1 MKIELAKNE
10 IIHFVGIGGIG
21 MSGLSLI
28 MKGKGFKVQGSDLY
42 LNKNIERLKREKIKV
57 FLGQKKQNLKKA
69 TIIVISSA
77 IKNNNPEIIEAK
89 KKNLPIITRG
99 EMLAHIVSL
108 MKNIVV
114 VGSHGKTTTTSLIAS
129 IFQKTKLDPT
139 VINGGVINSIKSTAK
154 LGKSDWSILE
164 ADESD
169 GSFVHIPPTYSIIT
183 NIDREHMDFYKS
195 IEELKSYFV
204 QFIEKV
210 PSFGKSFICLDDE
223 INHDLVKK
231 LKNKNFYTYGTNLK
245 SNFLIKNIKQ
255 SKSLSEF
262 DLQVKVPNKKKIVI
276 KKIRIPLFGTHNI
289 RNAVAAAAVAI
300 TIGISVYD
308 IKRGLLNF
316 KGVQRR
322 FNKIFSY
329 NNIDFYDDYAHHPT
343 EIKVVL
349 DGVKKVFVG
358 YEKVCIFQP
367 HRITRLK
374 DLRRQFS
381 FAFKDSDIVI
391 LCPIYTAGEKIKL
404 GFDYLNFAK
413 EIIKNS
419 KVKLFVI
426 NNNNELAK
434 FLKKNMYGKKI
445 VIGMG
450 AGSISNW
457 IRKLPE
463 LMK

>member
-1 MKIELAKNE
+1 MKIELAKTE
-10 IIHFVGIGGIG
+10 VVHFVGIGGIG

-28 MKGKGFKVQGSDLY
+28 MKGKGFKIQGSDST
-42 LNKNIERLKREKIKV
+42 LNKNIERLRKEKIKI
-57 FLGQKKQNLKKA
+57 FIGQKKQNLKNA
-69 TIIVISSA
+69 TIVVISSA
-77 IKNNNPEIIEAK
+77 IKKNNPEILEAK
-89 KKNLPIITRG
+89 KKKLPIIRRG

-114 VGSHGKTTTTSLIAS
+114 VGSHGKTTTTSLITS

-139 VINGGVINSIKSTAK
+139 IINGGIINSIKNTAK

-169 GSFVHIPPTYSIIT
+169 GSFIHITPTYSIVT

-195 IEELKSYFV
+195 MDDLKDYFK

-210 PSFGKSFICLDDE
+210 PSFGKSFICIDDK
-223 INHDLVKK
+223 INNELVKK
-231 LKNKNFYTYGTNLK
+231 LKNRNFYTYGTNINA
-245 SNFLIKNIKQ
+245 NFVIKNIKQ
-255 SKSLSEF
+255 NIEFSEF
-262 DLQVKVPNKKKIVI
+262 DLQVNVPNKKKITI
-276 KKIRIPLFGTHNI
+276 KKIRIPLLGVHNI
-289 RNAVAAAAVAI
+289 RNSVAAAAISLTV
-300 TIGISVYD
+300 GISISD
-308 IKRGLLNF
+308 IKKGLKNF

-329 NNIDFYDDYAHHPT
+329 NGIDFYDDYAHHPT

-349 DGVKKVFVG
+349 EGVNKVYQGF
-358 YEKVCIFQP
+358 EKVCIFQP
-367 HRITRLK
+367 HRISRLK
-374 DLRRQFS
+374 DLKKEFS
-381 FAFKDSDIVI
+381 FAFKNADTVI
-391 LCPIYTAGEKIKL
+391 LCPIFTAGEKIKL
-404 GFDYLNFAK
+404 GFNYHNFAK

-419 KVKLFVI
+419 KVRLFLV
-426 NNNNELAK
+426 NDKNQLAK

-457 IRKLPE
+457 MRQLPKL
-463 LMK
+463 M

>member
-10 IIHFVGIGGIG
+10 IIHFVGVGGIG

-28 MKGKGFKVQGSDLY
+28 MKGKGFKVQGSDLSS
-42 LNKNIERLKREKIKV
+42 NKNIERLKKERIKV
-57 FLGQKKQNLKKA
+57 FIGHKKQNLKNA

-77 IKNNNPEIIEAK
+77 IKKNNPEILEAK
-89 KKNLPIITRG
+89 RKKLPIITRG
-99 EMLAHIVSL
+99 KMLAHIVSL

-114 VGSHGKTTTTSLIAS
+114 VGSHGKTTTTSLVAS
-129 IFQKTKLDPT
+129 IFQKTKIDPT
-139 VINGGVINSIKSTAK
+139 IINGGVINSIKNTAK
-154 LGKSDWSILE
+154 LGKSDWSVLE

-183 NIDREHMDFYKS
+183 NIDREHMDFYQS
-195 IEELKSYFV
+195 MEDLKNYFI

-210 PSFGKSFICLDDE
+210 PSFGKSFICLDDKINNE
-223 INHDLVKK
+223 IISK
-231 LKNKNFYTYGTNLK
+231 LKSHNYYTYGLNPK

-255 SKSLSEF
+255 EKDFTEF
-262 DLQVKVPNKKKIVI
+262 DLIVNLPNKKKISISRI
-276 KKIRIPLFGTHNI
+276 KIPLLGIHNV
-289 RNAVAAAAVAI
+289 RNSVAAAAVAI
-300 TIGISVYD
+300 TIGISISN
-308 IKRGLLNF
+308 IKKGLSNF

-322 FNKIFSY
+322 FNKIFSF
-329 NNIDFYDDYAHHPT
+329 NDIDFYDDYAHHPT

-349 DGVKKVFVG
+349 DGVNKV
-358 YEKVCIFQP
+358 YKNYDKVCIFQP

-374 DLRRQFS
+374 DLRKEFS
-381 FAFKDSDIVI
+381 FAFKDADTVI
-391 LCPIYTAGEKIKL
+391 LCPVYSAGEKLRL
-404 GFDYLNFAK
+404 GFNYLNFAK
-413 EIIKNS
+413 EIIDNS
-419 KVKLFVI
+419 KVKLFLVNDKI
-426 NNNNELAK
+426 QLAK

-457 IRKLPE
+457 MRELPG